1 MPLNRNAAYVD
12 LALEEIADVTFRGNR
27 ALARAQTY
35 LGTRTPRVLFVDATH
50 AKTMSLGLDV
60 AIYQPFYLR

>member
-27 ALARAQTY
+27 TLARAQTY
-35 LGTRTPRVLFVDATH
+35 LGTRTPRVLFVDAIRVETV
-50 AKTMSLGLDV
+50 SLGLDV
-60 AIYQPFYLR
+60 ALHQLFYLG